1 MGAVTLNALV
11 AADMLIVPTQPEFF
25 SAHALRTMMATVRQ
39 VRNQH
44 NPNWV
49 YRILIT
55 MIDRRNRIHRQVYQQ
70 IHEAFGEGIFK
81 AEIGIDTKLRESAV
95 EGVPITHFKTRSRSA
110 LQYDD
115 LAEELIEY
123 VR

>member
-1 MGAVTLNALV
+1 
-11 AADMLIVPTQPEFF
+11 
-25 SAHALRTMMATVRQ
+25 MATVRE
-39 VRNQH
+39 VRNKH
-44 NPNWV
+44 NPYLV

-70 IHEAFGEGIFK
+70 IREAFSEGIFQ
-81 AEIGIDTKLRESAV
+81 AEIGVDTKLRESAV
-95 EGVPITHFKTRSRSA
+95 EGVPITHFKAQSRSA
-110 LQYDD
+110 YQYDD